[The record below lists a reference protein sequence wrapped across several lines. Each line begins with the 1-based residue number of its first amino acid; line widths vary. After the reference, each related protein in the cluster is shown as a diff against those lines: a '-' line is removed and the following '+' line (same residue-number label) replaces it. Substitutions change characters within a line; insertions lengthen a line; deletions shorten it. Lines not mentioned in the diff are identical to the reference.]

1 MKCAIAHCLN
11 ELKPKARLPECQACR
26 NVFRYWYRRPT
37 SAVIARQDSLAK
49 WQERMIQ
56 LIQYPRGKKHVNAV
70 RKTIKTQLDR
80 RA

>member
-1 MKCAIAHCLN
+1 MKCTIAHCPN

-37 SAVIARQDSLAK
+37 KAILDRQTALAK

-56 LIQYPRGKKHVNAV
+56 LTHYPKGKKHVTAI
-70 RKTIKTQLDR
+70 RKNIK
-80 RA
+80 A